1 VGLWALAFELEP
13 VPDLATFSTPMWVS
27 MAFAVLINYGF
38 AQLIWFGMARDLPP
52 ATSAMSVMAIPLVGT
67 LSATFIVG
75 EVPHWQDWA
84 AMGFVMVAI
93 ASVLLPSRSTVQPA
107 HQARP

>member
-1 VGLWALAFELEP
+1 V
-13 VPDLATFSTPMWVS
+13 
-27 MAFAVLINYGF
+27 NYGI

-75 EVPHWQDWA
+75 EVPHWQDWL
-84 AMGFVMVAI
+84 AMVFVMTAI
-93 ASVLLPSRSTVQPA
+93 ASVLLPPRGTM
-107 HQARP
+107 RT